1 MRANLWSFGS
11 LHLAHLRYLVQDE
24 RVVALND
31 VRHGSVEIVRLSRSC
46 RAVQSDVSAIYIEFS
61 AGLPP
66 RFVYKE

>member
-1 MRANLWSFGS
+1 M
-11 LHLAHLRYLVQDE
+11 HLAHLRYLVQDE